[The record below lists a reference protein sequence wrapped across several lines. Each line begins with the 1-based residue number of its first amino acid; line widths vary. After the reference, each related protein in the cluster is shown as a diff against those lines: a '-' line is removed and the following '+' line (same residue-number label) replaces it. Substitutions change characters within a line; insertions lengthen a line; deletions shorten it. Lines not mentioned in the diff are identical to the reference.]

1 MKKTIVLCVVLYSV
15 LCTCLSVCASETEIS
30 LRTESNKNRN
40 DKIIAE
46 IHGEEDGSWLSAVM
60 VSVDASGNE
69 EPLMF
74 YQKRAQETN
83 EIVYNIAP
91 EETRYGTYRIKVSV
105 TNRDS
110 SVKQLTPVSVNYYSY
125 DEQQGA
131 ISSIIS
137 PLNGTEVIMECQQTI
152 GLPVNGLY
160 KDLPN
165 KDFVKTSLEDF
176 FVGQTDI
183 PVSEFI
189 DKFNEY
195 TNLAATNSKDTV
207 LIEKVIEIL
216 KSETDFAVEYKW
228 YTNVNDKN
236 LFLTRLKNRNDFSN
250 IEKFI
255 TAFKNEAFLFAVKDE
270 SYITLEEFLRT
281 NNNKYAVL
289 DFTYFD
295 ENIKSESL
303 SRYAMNILAGKL
315 YSNIDEL
322 SSVFK
327 VAVQETLNYAPG
339 DNDSSDNSDGGGT
352 GGLRL
357 GGGSAS
363 VGNNVNI
370 TPDTNVSSFKDIESV
385 SWAKEAINTFLKEGV
400 ISGVSATEFAPN
412 DTVTREQFIKI
423 IINAFDY
430 ELTATNN
437 DFKDVDSNAWYTP
450 YIQSGVNYG
459 LIMGQG
465 NDTFGVGN
473 PITRQDMAVI
483 MYRVALKNNIPIEEI
498 RNDKFT
504 DAYAISDYAVEA
516 VEKLYRAGIINGV
529 GEGKYAPE
537 VYATRAQAVKLIYDL
552 RGKRK

>member
-1 MKKTIVLCVVLYSV
+1 MKKTIVLCAVLYSV

-46 IHGEEDGSWLSAVM
+46 IHGEEDGSWLSALM
-60 VSVDASGNE
+60 VSVDERGNE

-91 EETRYGTYRIKVSV
+91 EESRYGTYRIKVSV

-228 YTNVNDKN
+228 YTDVNDKN

-250 IEKFI
+250 IEEFI

-289 DFTYFD
+289 DFVYFD
-295 ENIKSESL
+295 EYINSESL
-303 SRYAMNILAGKL
+303 SRYAMNLLSGKL
-315 YSNIDEL
+315 FANVDEL
-322 SSVFK
+322 SLSFRSV
-327 VAVQETLNYAPG
+327 VDETLNYEPE
-339 DNDSSDNSDGGGT
+339 DNYSNDSGGGGT
-352 GGLRL
+352 SGLRL
-357 GGGSAS
+357 GGGNGST
-363 VGNNVNI
+363 GNDINI
-370 TPDTNVSSFKDIESV
+370 IPDMSSFNDIDSV
-385 SWAKEAINTFLKEGV
+385 SWAKEAINVFLKEGV
-400 ISGVSATEFAPN
+400 ISGVSKTKFAPN

-437 DFKDVDSNAWYTP
+437 DFKDVDSNAWYNP

-498 RNDKFT
+498 RSDKFT

-529 GEGKYAPE
+529 GEGKYAPGD
-537 VYATRAQAVKLIYDL
+537 YATRAQAVKLIYDL
-552 RGKRK
+552 RGRIK